1 MSADP
6 DQRRLSAIMFTD
18 MVGYSALSQR
28 DEALAQELLEEHR
41 ALLRALFPR
50 FHGHEIKT
58 IGDAF
63 LVEFASAL
71 EAAQCAI
78 EIQRVLSK
86 RNHDVGAGRRIEL
99 KIGIH
104 LGDVIHRDGDVYG
117 DGINIASRIEPLA
130 GAGGIC
136 VSIDVER
143 QIRSALGLSLQ
154 KLALTDLKNISVP
167 MELFRVVLPWASPA
181 TAGETGRL
189 DSSTSRKPF
198 LFAVAAAGVAAIA
211 LVGWWLS
218 ARSNQSAPSAANPTQ
233 EAIAAAQRKIPANA
247 PPASVVAA
255 VSEKSIA
262 VLPFANLSSDKDS
275 EYFTDGVH
283 EDLLTAL
290 AKVRDLNVISRTS
303 VLGYRDLAKRNLRQ
317 IAAELGV
324 ANVLEGSV
332 RRAGGKARI
341 TVQLIDA
348 RTDQHRWAETYDRDL
363 ADVFA
368 VQTEVAR
375 EITNALQA
383 NLTAGERSLIA
394 RRPTKSQD
402 AYDVFLRARALQEAL
417 SADALRS
424 EYEPV
429 VAAFEQAI
437 ALDPDFALAQAQLSV
452 VHGQMYWFG
461 FIDPSPERR
470 ALALKSLEAA
480 RRLAPDA
487 PETRFAEGAYA
498 YLCENDWERALAK
511 FTAAERDLP
520 NDAQLQARIGFANR
534 RIGRWPEALER
545 LTRSAAINPR
555 DASSALSVVETL
567 FGMRRYAE
575 ARDQAT
581 QLGAAF
587 PKAGLLRLYGA
598 QAKLAVDHDWTAYL
612 KFFAEQPLPPYDS
625 NGLERGYELAM
636 RTGDL
641 GAADRFLADAR
652 YPISTSI
659 SAGSI
664 LQMPIPLTR
673 AELALLR
680 GDAGAAAAHARE
692 AMASFENGRW
702 TQRQNSVI
710 AVRIA
715 QARACSGRDEDVR
728 QLLKVLQD
736 TQPRDTYTGS
746 VLTLEVARTVAA
758 LGRRAEALE
767 LLRLF
772 VAAPCE
778 PSAEELRHDPYFAAF
793 RDDPRFEEV
802 LRSEKRF

>member
-1 MSADP
+1 MSADS

-28 DEALAQELLEEHR
+28 SESLALELLEEQR
-41 ALLRALFPR
+41 AIVRQFLAPHGGREVKTMGDGFLLEFPSALDAAQAAVEIQGALHERNQQNPPQRRLLLR
-50 FHGHEIKT
+50 
-58 IGDAF
+58 
-63 LVEFASAL
+63 V
-71 EAAQCAI
+71 
-78 EIQRVLSK
+78 
-86 RNHDVGAGRRIEL
+86 
-99 KIGIH
+99 GIH
-104 LGDVIHRDGDVYG
+104 VGDVVSRAGDIHG
-117 DGINIASRIEPLA
+117 DGVNIASRLEPLA
-130 GAGGIC
+130 LPGGIC
-136 VSIDVER
+136 FSEDVQR
-143 QIRSALGLSLQ
+143 QVRNKLPFALAPLGP
-154 KLALTDLKNISVP
+154 TELKNIDLPVAAY
-167 MELFRVVLPWASPA
+167 RVVLPWESSNARPA
-181 TAGETGRL
+181 QNRSDQPARRAPTLAL
-189 DSSTSRKPF
+189 
-198 LFAVAAAGVAAIA
+198 AIA
-211 LVGWWLS
+211 ALAALALAGWWLFS
-218 ARSNQSAPSAANPTQ
+218 RTKPLAKPVAEAAPA
-233 EAIAAAQRKIPANA
+233 PA
-247 PPASVVAA
+247 VAA

-375 EITNALQA
+375 AITDALQA
-383 NLTAGERSLIA
+383 NLTAGEKSLIA

-402 AYDVFLRARALQEAL
+402 AYDAFLRARALQDAL

-424 EYEPV
+424 QYEPV

-437 ALDPDFALAQAQLSV
+437 ALDPDFALAQAQLSA

-461 FIDPSPERR
+461 FVDPSPERR
-470 ALALKSLEAA
+470 ALALKALDAA
-480 RRLAPDA
+480 RRLAPNA
-487 PETRFAEGAYA
+487 PETRLAEGAYA

-534 RIGRWPEALER
+534 RIGRWPEALDR

-575 ARDQAT
+575 ARDRAT
-581 QLGAAF
+581 QLDVAF
-587 PKAGLLRLYGA
+587 PQVGLLRLYGA
-598 QAKLAVDHDWTAYL
+598 QAKLAVDHDWTAFL
-612 KFFAEQPLPPYDS
+612 RFFAEQPLPPYDS
-625 NGLERGYELAM
+625 DGLERGYELAM

-652 YPISTSI
+652 YPVSTSI

-692 AMASFENGRW
+692 AIASFENGRW
-702 TQRQNSVI
+702 TQRQKLVV

-728 QLLKVLQD
+728 PLLTVLQD

-758 LGRRAEALE
+758 LGRRDEALG
-767 LLRLF
+767 LLRQFL
-772 VAAPCE
+772 ATPCE
-778 PSAEELRHDPYFAAF
+778 PPAEELRHDPYFAAF